1 MQEVILGDDPL
12 KLEDIEK
19 VALKKAKV
27 KLSEN
32 KKDELRR
39 SRNTLERISESKRI
53 YGVNTGVGAFK
64 DIQIEDFVEFQKRIV
79 RSHSCGTGEPMSE
92 EEVRAIML
100 VRANTLSKGFS
111 GVRPEVVEKLV
122 EFINEGVT
130 PYVPE
135 KGSVGASGDLV
146 PLAHIALSLIGE
158 GEVIQNGERMRT
170 KEFLRS
176 IGLEPLSIDKKEG
189 VSLINGTSAM
199 AGLSSLLVL
208 DAYRLLKLSDVAAAM
223 TSEAILSDDGFFRE
237 EVWKLR
243 PYCGVREVISNL
255 RKLTKGSTLLG
266 KSREVHDPYSVRCT
280 PQVHGA
286 VREAYKELK
295 KKIELEINSVTDNP
309 LLVGE
314 DIISAGNFHAQPI
327 ALALD
332 YFIIGMTSLSLISE
346 RRISILLDEKF
357 NRGLPSFLVEE
368 GGKNTGFMILQYTA
382 ASLAG
387 ENKSLSYPSSVT
399 SIPTGGGF
407 EDLVSMGMTSVLRAK
422 RVLENTL
429 SVILI
434 ELMCAAQA
442 LEFRD
447 GKMGEGTSM
456 AYEEIRRRVKRLT
469 EDRPLYKDV
478 EIMKKEWR
486 DVLQTIEN
494 RISLV

>member
-27 KLSEN
+27 KLSKN
-32 KKDELRR
+32 KRDELRR

-64 DIQIEDFVEFQKRIV
+64 DIPIEDFVEFQKRIV

-158 GEVIQNGERMRT
+158 GEVIQNGERKRT

-199 AGLSSLLVL
+199 AGVSSLLVL

-332 YFIIGMTSLSLISE
+332 YFIIGITSLSLISE

-447 GKMGEGTSM
+447 GEMGEGTSM

-494 RISLV
+494 RIGLV

>member
-1 MQEVILGDDPL
+1 M
-12 KLEDIEK
+12 
-19 VALKKAKV
+19 
-27 KLSEN
+27 
-32 KKDELRR
+32 
-39 SRNTLERISESKRI
+39 
-53 YGVNTGVGAFK
+53 
-64 DIQIEDFVEFQKRIV
+64 
-79 RSHSCGTGEPMSE
+79 
-92 EEVRAIML
+92 
-100 VRANTLSKGFS
+100 
-111 GVRPEVVEKLV
+111 
-122 EFINEGVT
+122 
-130 PYVPE
+130 
-135 KGSVGASGDLV
+135 
-146 PLAHIALSLIGE
+146 
-158 GEVIQNGERMRT
+158 
-170 KEFLRS
+170 
-176 IGLEPLSIDKKEG
+176 
-189 VSLINGTSAM
+189 
-199 AGLSSLLVL
+199 
-208 DAYRLLKLSDVAAAM
+208 
-223 TSEAILSDDGFFRE
+223 
-237 EVWKLR
+237 
-243 PYCGVREVISNL
+243 
-255 RKLTKGSTLLG
+255 
-266 KSREVHDPYSVRCT
+266 RCT

-332 YFIIGMTSLSLISE
+332 YFIIGITSLSLISE

-422 RVLENTL
+422 RVVENTL

-442 LEFRD
+442 LEVRD
-447 GKMGEGTSM
+447 GEMGEGTST

>member
-447 GKMGEGTSM
+447 GEMGEGTST

>member
-447 GKMGEGTSM
+447 GEMGEGTSM

>member
-422 RVLENTL
+422 RVVENTL

-447 GKMGEGTSM
+447 GEMGEGTST